1 MRPRFLKSLPVFPT
15 FDAPNL
21 TFMARPGRF
30 ESRRTNFQFRQ
41 CPLYFCLQSININ
54 LNYNHKVKKYF
65 IHLVMILRGEKI
77 PFLCDSSISKVHVN
91 LLERKST
98 ATSKFNYSRTC
109 AKILYICTCGIEG
122 NKSRREVE

>member
-1 MRPRFLKSLPVFPT
+1 MPTLPVFPT

-30 ESRRTNFQFRQ
+30 ESRKFHFRQ
-41 CPLYFCLQSININ
+41 RPLYFCLRSININ

-77 PFLCDSSISKVHVN
+77 YEIPRDSSSILKVHVN

-98 ATSKFNYSRTC
+98 AISKFNYSRTC